1 MTRSFVAV
9 LFTGAL
15 AVAACGGQPAAPK
28 TDAAAPAAAAKPEV
42 AQADKP
48 AAEKAEHA
56 EGEDGCIYNEKHE
69 AGHADGAHA
78 AGHAAGGHAAGGH
91 GEEGGGCG
99 HDAAMGAGGGEAG
112 HFGAAFAMAE
122 NKPLHEVLAS
132 GATPPAGP
140 VQVTGQID
148 SVCQKAGCWM
158 VIKDGDAKARILMKD
173 HSFTVPMDSKGKA
186 AVVEG
191 TIEARTFNEKQVK
204 HLEKDG
210 GGDPAEVSGDRTEF
224 VLTASGIKI
233 ANS

>member
-1 MTRSFVAV
+1 MTRSFVAL
-9 LFTGAL
+9 LFSGAL
-15 AVAACGGQPAAPK
+15 ALVACGGQPAAPK
-28 TDAAAPAAAAKPEV
+28 ADAAAPAAAPAAAKSGEVV

-56 EGEDGCIYNEKHE
+56 EGEEGCIYNDKP
-69 AGHADGAHA
+69 A
-78 AGHAAGGHAAGGH
+78 AGHAEGGHGAGHGAGH

-99 HDAAMGAGGGEAG
+99 HDAAMPGTGEPG
-112 HFGAAFAMAE
+112 HFGAAFAISD
-122 NKPLHEVLAS
+122 NKPLQQVLAA

-140 VQVTGQID
+140 VQVTGTID

-173 HSFTVPMDSKGKA
+173 HGFTVPMDSKGKS

-210 GGDPAEVSGDRTEF
+210 GGDPSEVSGERTEY

>member
-9 LFTGAL
+9 LITGAL

-28 TDAAAPAAAAKPEV
+28 ADAAAPAAAAKPEV

-48 AAEKAEHA
+48 AAPKAEHA
-56 EGEDGCIYNEKHE
+56 EGEEGCIYDEKPGHAE
-69 AGHADGAHA
+69 GGHPAGHGAA
-78 AGHAAGGHAAGGH
+78 GH

-158 VIKDGDAKARILMKD
+158 VIKDGDTKARILMKD
-173 HSFTVPMDSKGKA
+173 HSFTVPMDSKGKG

-233 ANS
+233 NNS